1 MRLVA
6 IVMDGAALESYG
18 CGLVLGLQLRLWINW
33 FRRREAMGD
42 AWGTITRSWLVLVTL
57 TFSSLSG
64 LMF

>member
-1 MRLVA
+1 
-6 IVMDGAALESYG
+6 MDGAALESYG

-33 FRRREAMGD
+33 FRREAMGD
-42 AWGTITRSWLVLVTL
+42 AWGTITPSWLVLVTL